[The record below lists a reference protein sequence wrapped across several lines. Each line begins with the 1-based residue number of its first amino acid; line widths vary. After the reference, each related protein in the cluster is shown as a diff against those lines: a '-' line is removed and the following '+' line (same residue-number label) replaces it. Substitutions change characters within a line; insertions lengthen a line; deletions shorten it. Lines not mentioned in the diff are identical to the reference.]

1 MTLQSITDRS
11 FEKVHGRVA
20 VVVADFNKEVTDGL
34 LEGVEKVFEEYEHV
48 QWHVERVPGAFEI
61 PLMAQRLATMVKV
74 DEGDIEEQLFDVIVA
89 LGCVV
94 KGDTY
99 HFELVANEAARGCM
113 DVMLGTGVPVV
124 FEVLAPYTEEQA
136 IERSTGDTNHGKYA
150 AQVALDWLVKL
161 KG

>member
-1 MTLQSITDRS
+1 MALQSISDRD
-11 FEKVHGRVA
+11 FQGVKGRVA

-34 LEGVEKVFEEYEHV
+34 LQGLEELFGQYEELE
-48 QWHVERVPGAFEI
+48 WHVERVPGAFEI
-61 PLMAQRLATMVKV
+61 PLMAQRLATMMKV
-74 DEGDIEEQLFDVIVA
+74 DGGEEEQLFDVIVA

-136 IERSTGDTNHGKYA
+136 KTRSEGEHNHGKYA

-161 KG
+161 KN